1 MFCISLWLQSYY
13 IFARNERFA
22 PIIFNLV
29 PFRAYIIILVAWD
42 SMGCVILV
50 AWDSMGCVILVAWD
64 NMDCLLV

>member
-42 SMGCVILV
+42 SMAVCWCDLHL
-50 AWDSMGCVILVAWD
+50 C
-64 NMDCLLV
+64 NMMFLGIANLACF